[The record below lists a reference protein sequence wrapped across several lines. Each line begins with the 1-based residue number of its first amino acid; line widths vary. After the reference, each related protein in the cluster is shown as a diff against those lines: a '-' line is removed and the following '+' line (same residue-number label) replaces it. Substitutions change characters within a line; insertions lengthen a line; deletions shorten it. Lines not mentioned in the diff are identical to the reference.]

1 MNPEIRI
8 YGPIGGGDENAITV
22 KSISDQL
29 NAIGEVDEI
38 DVLINSDGGSVSQGI
53 GIVQLLKKHPA
64 QIHTIVQGGA
74 CSIAGYI
81 ACSGDTRTIEKD
93 SIFHIH
99 GPQVGTEG
107 NLNDHEK
114 SVELLRIAT
123 DSMASVYSALSG
135 QTTDE
140 IAEIFKTEN
149 YFSAE
154 QAVELGYF
162 TDIGDATP
170 LAALINTNKFSVPE
184 RFDAAL
190 ARRRSEPTPK
200 DDDEMSKTSATLQ
213 DLKAKL
219 KGASA
224 EFLVAQL
231 ESEVSIDE
239 AKDNFIK
246 DLQAKNQ
253 KLQAKVDDAKAMEEE
268 EEEVVAEEPE
278 EEAVA
283 SGVTAEE
290 ILAVLQSMI
299 DPGSEEMVAEED
311 EEAEA
316 MEDDEAVAMDD
327 EEVEASDEEEVT
339 AELLSKIAARLQS
352 KTVAK
357 KKPVAKAKRTGK
369 GRFKGARAV
378 RTSTANASA
387 VARVTA
393 TAHVKKLVDA
403 RMKETGKR
411 KNEVIRAI
419 FKEDPKLH
427 DRYLAEANAAKN

>member
-8 YGPIGGGDENAITV
+8 YGPIGGNDENAITV

-29 NAIGEVDEI
+29 DAIGEAEEI

-53 GIVQLLKKHPA
+53 GIVKLLKKHPA
-64 QIHTIVQGGA
+64 KIHTIVQGGA

-81 ACSGDTRTIEKD
+81 ACSGDRRTIEKD

-123 DSMASVYSALSG
+123 DSMASVYSELSG
-135 QTTDE
+135 QSTDE

-162 TDIGDATP
+162 NDVGDATP
-170 LAALINTNKFSVPE
+170 LAALINTKKFSVPE
-184 RFDAAL
+184 RFAAAL
-190 ARRRSEPTPK
+190 ARRSEQNPR
-200 DDDEMSKTSATLQ
+200 DIDEMSKTPASLE
-213 DLKAKL
+213 DLEAKL
-219 KGASA
+219 TGASA
-224 EFLVAQL
+224 EFLVDQL
-231 ESEVSIDE
+231 KSKVSIDE

-246 DLQAKNQ
+246 TLQAKNQ
-253 KLQAKVDDAKAMEEE
+253 KLQAEVDDAKAMEDE

-278 EEAVA
+278 EPVA

-290 ILAVLQSMI
+290 ILAVLQSML
-299 DPGSEEMVAEED
+299 DPGDEEMVAEDDEEMVAEED
-311 EEAEA
+311 EEA
-316 MEDDEAVAMDD
+316 VAMDD
-327 EEVEASDEEEVT
+327 EEAEASSEEEVT
-339 AELLSKIAARLQS
+339 AELLAKIAARLKS
-352 KTVAK
+352 KPVAK
-357 KKPVAKAKRTGK
+357 KKQPSKSNFR
-369 GRFKGARAV
+369 GARAV
-378 RTSTANASA
+378 RTSTANAAA
-387 VARVTA
+387 VARITA

-403 RMKETGKR
+403 RMSETGK
-411 KNEVIRAI
+411 KKHEVIRAI

-427 DRYLAEANAAKN
+427 DRYLAEANSAKK

>member
-1 MNPEIRI
+1 LNPEIRI
-8 YGPIGGGDENAITV
+8 YGPIGGNDENAITV

-29 NAIGEVDEI
+29 DAIGEAEEI

-53 GIVQLLKKHPA
+53 GIVKLLKKHPA
-64 QIHTIVQGGA
+64 KIHTIVQGGA

-81 ACSGDTRTIEKD
+81 ACSGDRRTIEKD

-123 DSMASVYSALSG
+123 DSMASVYSELSG
-135 QTTDE
+135 QSTDE

-162 TDIGDATP
+162 NDVGDATP
-170 LAALINTNKFSVPE
+170 LAALINTKKFSVPE
-184 RFDAAL
+184 RFAAAL
-190 ARRRSEPTPK
+190 ARRSEQNPR
-200 DDDEMSKTSATLQ
+200 DIDEMSKTPASLE
-213 DLKAKL
+213 DLEAKL
-219 KGASA
+219 TGASA
-224 EFLVAQL
+224 EFLVDQL
-231 ESEVSIDE
+231 KSKVSIDE

-246 DLQAKNQ
+246 TLQAKNQ
-253 KLQAKVDDAKAMEEE
+253 KLQAEVDDAKAMEDE

-278 EEAVA
+278 EPVA

-290 ILAVLQSMI
+290 ILAVLQSML
-299 DPGSEEMVAEED
+299 DPGDEEMVAEDDEEMVAEED
-311 EEAEA
+311 EEA
-316 MEDDEAVAMDD
+316 VAMDD
-327 EEVEASDEEEVT
+327 EEAEASSEEEVT
-339 AELLSKIAARLQS
+339 AELLAKIAARLKS
-352 KTVAK
+352 KPVAK
-357 KKPVAKAKRTGK
+357 KKQPSKSNFR
-369 GRFKGARAV
+369 GARAV
-378 RTSTANASA
+378 RTSTANAAA
-387 VARVTA
+387 VARITA

-403 RMKETGKR
+403 RMSETGK
-411 KNEVIRAI
+411 KKHEVIRAI

-427 DRYLAEANAAKN
+427 DRYLAEANSAKK

>member
-8 YGPIGGGDENAITV
+8 YGPIGGNDENAITV

-29 NAIGEVDEI
+29 DAIGEAEEI

-53 GIVQLLKKHPA
+53 GIVKLLKKHPA
-64 QIHTIVQGGA
+64 KIHTIVQGGA

-81 ACSGDTRTIEKD
+81 ACSGDRRTIEKD

-123 DSMASVYSALSG
+123 DSMASVYSELSG
-135 QTTDE
+135 QSTDE
-140 IAEIFKTEN
+140 IAEIFKNEN

-162 TDIGDATP
+162 NDVGDATP
-170 LAALINTNKFSVPE
+170 LAALINTKKFSVPE
-184 RFDAAL
+184 RFAAAL
-190 ARRRSEPTPK
+190 ARRSEPNPR
-200 DDDEMSKTSATLQ
+200 DIDEMSKTPASLE
-213 DLKAKL
+213 DLEAKL
-219 KGASA
+219 TGASA
-224 EFLVAQL
+224 EFLVDQL
-231 ESEVSIDE
+231 KSKVSIDE

-246 DLQAKNQ
+246 TLQAKNQ
-253 KLQAKVDDAKAMEEE
+253 KLQAEVDDAKAMEDE

-278 EEAVA
+278 EPVA

-290 ILAVLQSMI
+290 ILAVLQSML
-299 DPGSEEMVAEED
+299 DPGDEEMVAEDDEEMVAEED
-311 EEAEA
+311 EEA
-316 MEDDEAVAMDD
+316 VAMDD
-327 EEVEASDEEEVT
+327 EEAEASSEEEVT
-339 AELLSKIAARLQS
+339 AELLAKIAARLKS
-352 KTVAK
+352 KPVAK
-357 KKPVAKAKRTGK
+357 KKQPSKSNFR
-369 GRFKGARAV
+369 GARAV
-378 RTSTANASA
+378 RTSTANAAA
-387 VARVTA
+387 VARITA

-403 RMKETGKR
+403 RMSETGK
-411 KNEVIRAI
+411 KKHEVIRAI

-427 DRYLAEANAAKN
+427 DRYLAEANSAKK

>member
-8 YGPIGGGDENAITV
+8 YGPIGGNDENAITV

-29 NAIGEVDEI
+29 DAIGEAEEI

-53 GIVQLLKKHPA
+53 GIVKLLKKHPA
-64 QIHTIVQGGA
+64 KIHTIVQGGA

-81 ACSGDTRTIEKD
+81 ACSGDRRTIEKD

-123 DSMASVYSALSG
+123 DSMASVYSELSG
-135 QTTDE
+135 QSTDE

-162 TDIGDATP
+162 NDVGDATP
-170 LAALINTNKFSVPE
+170 LAALINTKKFSVPE
-184 RFDAAL
+184 RFAAAL
-190 ARRRSEPTPK
+190 ARRSEPNPR
-200 DDDEMSKTSATLQ
+200 DIDEMSKTPASLE
-213 DLKAKL
+213 DLEAKL
-219 KGASA
+219 TGASA
-224 EFLVAQL
+224 EFLVDQL
-231 ESEVSIDE
+231 KSKVSIDE

-246 DLQAKNQ
+246 TLQAKNQ
-253 KLQAKVDDAKAMEEE
+253 KLQAEVDDAKAMEDE

-278 EEAVA
+278 EPVA

-290 ILAVLQSMI
+290 ILAVLQSML
-299 DPGSEEMVAEED
+299 DPGDEEMVAEDDEEMVAEED
-311 EEAEA
+311 EEA
-316 MEDDEAVAMDD
+316 VAMDD
-327 EEVEASDEEEVT
+327 EEAEASSEEEVT
-339 AELLSKIAARLQS
+339 AELLAKIAARLKS
-352 KTVAK
+352 KPVAK
-357 KKPVAKAKRTGK
+357 KKQPSKSNFR
-369 GRFKGARAV
+369 GARAV
-378 RTSTANASA
+378 RTSTANAAA
-387 VARVTA
+387 VARITA

-403 RMKETGKR
+403 RMSETGK
-411 KNEVIRAI
+411 KKHEVIRAI

-427 DRYLAEANAAKN
+427 DRYLAEANSAKK